1 MKQANKVLLLL
12 LGIFFYFSFG
22 SAQSILGLPY
32 GTSRA
37 DAEKYFKEKYDT
49 NYVAGPT
56 TAMIVKPEVGGVYF
70 DYATISY
77 NINAKGQSVLDG
89 GVIFKE
95 VPPYEI
101 EDLRLHQ
108 EALLSLLREKY
119 VGQISVSK
127 DEDGD
132 YFIKFGR
139 IGKTKK
145 KYGAC
150 FIDKNTHRDINAL
163 VLIYY
168 GQLKTFSSDL

>member
-1 MKQANKVLLLL
+1 MLLLL
-12 LGIFFYFSFG
+12 LGLFFYFSFG
-22 SAQSILGLPY
+22 CAQSILGLPY

-49 NYVAGPT
+49 NYVAGPIS
-56 TAMIVKPEVGGVYF
+56 AMIVKPEVGGVFF
-70 DYATISY
+70 DYATINY

-101 EDLRLHQ
+101 EDLRLLQ
-108 EALLSLLREKY
+108 ENLLSLLREKY
-119 VGQISVSK
+119 AGQISVSE

-145 KYGAC
+145 KFGAC
-150 FIDKNTHRDINAL
+150 FIDKKTNRDKSAL
-163 VLIYY
+163 VLVYY
-168 GQLKTFSSDL
+168 GRLKTFSSDL